1 MEEAVER
8 IPTTVAVEK
17 ARPSP
22 DSEELLSPVT
32 RIVLLEVYWSD

>member
-1 MEEAVER
+1 MEETVER

-32 RIVLLEVYWSD
+32 RIVLLEVYWND

>member
-1 MEEAVER
+1 MEEAVEQ

-32 RIVLLEVYWSD
+32 LIALSKAFWSD